1 MKREISELIKYRIK
15 EAFETLEEA
24 QILLKA
30 DKTKG
35 AMNRIYYGMFYAT
48 LALLATKELGAAKH
62 SGVIVLFHKE
72 FVKTDIF
79 PEIIAKY
86 LDIAFD
92 LRTKSDHR
100 DFIVL
105 EKENLE
111 RLLKDAKSFVDKA
124 EEIINKVR

>member
-1 MKREISELIKYRIK
+1 MKKEMSELIHYRIK

-24 QILLKA
+24 QILLKE
-30 DKTKG
+30 DKTRG

-62 SGVIVLFHKE
+62 SGVIALFHKE

-79 PEIIAKY
+79 PKSVAKY

-92 LRTKSDHR
+92 LRTKSDYR
-100 DFIVL
+100 DFVVI
-105 EKENLE
+105 EKDNLE
-111 RLLKDAKSFVDKA
+111 RLLKDAKSFIDKA
-124 EEIINKVR
+124 EEVISKVK